1 MALLGDDGRGFE
13 LARKL
18 EQCGVWRSWLGDSTY
33 SAFAPFLSSPSL
45 WESFMRTDE
54 SKTRAQ
60 VHLQL
65 RARALIYDKATVSL
79 FLRSDSSSPAVPSN
93 INPAYLQLHGG
104 DIYFPLEGDL
114 NDGIQHHEGPI
125 QPNSLHSK
133 TQSRAPFSPPRLNEH
148 SFDRASNVG
157 SRYSE
162 PELRETWYDQS
173 IEKYRNNKQFIFP
186 PRDQESLKRTPE
198 GMSQYL
204 RLFERH
210 KRSRQAFKEDLG
222 FNKAVLEN
230 GSHVTPNVVP
240 GVNNSDEEEIC
251 LLPEVMFPS
260 NCVPD
265 SALGPAKRQENYQ
278 KLEFYGVLDNL
289 PPMTSRGAAM
299 IERFGIKPEY
309 LRIDVGRSKCMGK
322 KGLEGKQKSLSQ
334 EQATQMT
341 HKVIA
346 RVLASVGLEG
356 ATEASIEVLSQ
367 FLCCHVGKLG
377 RTLKV
382 LSDNYRKQC
391 SAIELI
397 KMFLQTVGYGNF
409 GALAEHLKDG
419 ARVVSLQTQQQAR
432 GLQVQH
438 QNPLLQA
445 QQIQR
450 QMHMLH
456 PQNLAFQQQQWDKLR
471 KRQPSTP
478 RGSTVMN
485 SERDRP
491 MMEVKI
497 ENPSEIPMD
506 SSTLASINR
515 QQFQFRQQQM
525 PLANHQAQ
533 SGHQFKQLASLQ
545 VPQMQQ
551 QGMFN
556 ARPQPVKVE
565 GFQELMGGDTSSKH
579 DSDDHN
585 RLTSPSK

>member
-18 EQCGVWRSWLGDSTY
+18 EQCGVWRSWLGDSAY
-33 SAFAPFLSSPSL
+33 PAFVPFLSSPAL
-45 WESFMRTDE
+45 WESFMRVDE
-54 SKTRAQ
+54 SKSRAQ
-60 VHLQL
+60 VRLQL

-79 FLRSDSSSPAVPSN
+79 FLRSDTSSAAVPSN
-93 INPAYLQLHGG
+93 INPAYLQLHAD
-104 DIYFPLEGDL
+104 DIYFPLNGDL
-114 NDGIQHHEGPI
+114 NDGIQHHQNPN
-125 QPNSLHSK
+125 QPSLLHSK

-173 IEKYRNNKQFIFP
+173 IEKYRNNKQFVFP
-186 PRDQESLKRTPE
+186 SRDQESLKRTPE

-204 RLFERH
+204 RHCERH

-230 GSHVTPNVVP
+230 GSHMTANVVC
-240 GVNNSDEEEIC
+240 GVSSSEEEEIC
-251 LLPEVMFPS
+251 FFPEVMFPS

-265 SALGPAKRQENYQ
+265 SAPGPAKRHENYQ
-278 KLEFYGVLDNL
+278 KTEFYGVLDNL
-289 PPMTSRGAAM
+289 PLMTSRSAAM

-309 LRIDVGRSKCMGK
+309 LRMDVGRSKCRGK
-322 KGLEGKQKSLSQ
+322 NGLEGKQKSLCQ
-334 EQATQMT
+334 DQATQMSR
-341 HKVIA
+341 KIIA
-346 RVLASVGLEG
+346 RVLTSVGLEG
-356 ATEASIEVLSQ
+356 ATEASMEVLSQ
-367 FLCCHVGKLG
+367 FLCCHIGKLG

-391 SAIELI
+391 SAIELL

-409 GALAEHLKDG
+409 GALAEQLKDG
-419 ARVVSLQTQQQAR
+419 TRVVSLQTPQQIR
-432 GLQVQH
+432 GLQAQH
-438 QNPLLQA
+438 QNPLMQA
-445 QQIQR
+445 QIQR

-456 PQNLAFQQQQWDKLR
+456 PQNLAFQQQWDKLR

-478 RGSTVMN
+478 RGSTVLN

-506 SSTLASINR
+506 TSTLASINR
-515 QQFQFRQQQM
+515 QQLQFRQQQLAM
-525 PLANHQAQ
+525 ANHQAQ
-533 SGHQFKQLASLQ
+533 SSHQFKQLASLQ

-585 RLTSPSK
+585 RLTSPS